1 MGLTDPGQKSSAED
15 HARRVREMF
24 AKISPRYDLLNHL
37 LSANIDLRWRR
48 RVVRKL
54 KPLLT
59 KDARVLDVG
68 CGTGDLSI
76 ELFEKTAAQVTG
88 LDFCR
93 PMLTLAQAKAPRLAF
108 IEGDALCLPFA
119 DASFE
124 ALTIGFA
131 LRNLASVEDGLG
143 ELLRVLKPNGVVAIL
158 EFSQPVG
165 GLFRRL
171 IGFYNRRLLPLIG
184 GLLSGS
190 RGAYEYLPDSISKFP
205 NQEALAGMMRAA
217 GFEDVGFENLSG
229 GIAALHTGRRRVQ
242 DKNLVSASKQLGA
255 QA

>member
-48 RVVRKL
+48 RVVKKL

-93 PMLTLAQAKAPRLAF
+93 PMLTLAQAKAPGLAF
-108 IEGDALCLPFA
+108 IEGDALRLPFA

-124 ALTIGFA
+124 GLTIGFA
-131 LRNLASVEDGLG
+131 LRNLASVEDGLS

-165 GLFRRL
+165 GLFRCL
-171 IGFYNRRLLPLIG
+171 VGFYNRRLLPRIG

-205 NQEALAGMMRAA
+205 NQETLAAMMRTA
-217 GFEDVGFENLSG
+217 GFEDVSFENLSG
-229 GIAALHTGRRRVQ
+229 GIAALHTGRRR
-242 DKNLVSASKQLGA
+242 
-255 QA
+255 

>member
-1 MGLTDPGQKSSAED
+1 MGLTDTGHKDSAQD

-24 AKISPRYDLLNHL
+24 AEISPRYDLLNHL
-37 LSANIDLRWRR
+37 LSANIDSRWRR

-76 ELFEKTAAQVTG
+76 ELFEKTAGRVTG
-88 LDFCR
+88 IDFCR
-93 PMLTLAQAKAPRLAF
+93 PMLKLAKAKAPRIAF
-108 IEGDALCLPFA
+108 IEGDALRLPFA

-124 ALTIGFA
+124 GLTIGFA
-131 LRNLASVEDGLG
+131 LRNLASVEEGLG
-143 ELLRVLKPNGVVAIL
+143 ELLRVLKPGGVVAIL
-158 EFSQPVG
+158 EFSHPVVPV
-165 GLFRRL
+165 FRRL
-171 IGFYNRRLLPLIG
+171 VAFYDRYLLPWIG

-205 NQEALAGMMRAA
+205 DQQMLATMMRTA
-217 GFEDVGFENLSG
+217 GFEEVCFENLSG
-229 GIAALHTGRRRVQ
+229 GIAALHTGRRTSRRI
-242 DKNLVSASKQLGA
+242 
-255 QA
+255 

>member
-1 MGLTDPGQKSSAED
+1 MGLTDPGQKNLAED

-59 KDARVLDVG
+59 KNARVLDVG

-76 ELFEKTAAQVTG
+76 ELFEKSAAQVTG
-88 LDFCR
+88 IDFCR
-93 PMLTLAQAKAPRLAF
+93 PMLKLAQSKAPRLAF
-108 IEGDALCLPFA
+108 IEGDALRLPFA

-124 ALTIGFA
+124 GLTIGFA

-165 GLFRRL
+165 GVFRSL
-171 IGFYNRRLLPLIG
+171 VGFYNQRLLPRIG

-205 NQEALAGMMRAA
+205 NQETLAGMMRAA
-217 GFEDVGFENLSG
+217 GFEDVRFENLSG
-229 GIAALHTGRRRVQ
+229 GIAALHTARRRKQ
-242 DKNLVSASKQLGA
+242 DVNLASASKQLGA

>member
-1 MGLTDPGQKSSAED
+1 MGLTDTGHKDSAQD

-24 AKISPRYDLLNHL
+24 AEISPRYDLLNHL
-37 LSANIDLRWRR
+37 LSANIDSRWRR

-76 ELFEKTAAQVTG
+76 ELFEKTAARVTG
-88 LDFCR
+88 IDFCR
-93 PMLTLAQAKAPRLAF
+93 PMLKLAKAKAPRIAF
-108 IEGDALCLPFA
+108 IEGDALRLPFA

-124 ALTIGFA
+124 GLTIGFA
-131 LRNLASVEDGLG
+131 LRNLASVEEGLG
-143 ELLRVLKPNGVVAIL
+143 ELLRVLKPGGVVAIL
-158 EFSQPVG
+158 EFSHPVVPV
-165 GLFRRL
+165 FRRL
-171 IGFYNRRLLPLIG
+171 VAFYDRYLLPWIG

-205 NQEALAGMMRAA
+205 DQQMLATMMCTA
-217 GFEDVGFENLSG
+217 GFEEVRFENLSG
-229 GIAALHTGRRRVQ
+229 GVAALHTGRRRAR
-242 DKNLVSASKQLGA
+242 KF
-255 QA
+255 

>member
-108 IEGDALCLPFA
+108 IEGDALRLPFA

-124 ALTIGFA
+124 GLTIGFA
-131 LRNLASVEDGLG
+131 LRNLASVEDGLR

-171 IGFYNRRLLPLIG
+171 VGFYNRRLLPRIG

-205 NQEALAGMMRAA
+205 NQETLAAMMRTA

-229 GIAALHTGRRRVQ
+229 GIAALHTGRRR
-242 DKNLVSASKQLGA
+242 
-255 QA
+255 

>member
-1 MGLTDPGQKSSAED
+1 MGLTDPGQKNLAED

-37 LSANIDLRWRR
+37 LSANIDLRCRR

-59 KDARVLDVG
+59 KNARVLDVG

-76 ELFEKTAAQVTG
+76 ELFEKSAAQVTG
-88 LDFCR
+88 IDFCR
-93 PMLTLAQAKAPRLAF
+93 PMLELAKAKAPRLAF
-108 IEGDALCLPFA
+108 IEGDALRLPFA

-124 ALTIGFA
+124 GLTIGFA
-131 LRNLASVEDGLG
+131 LRNLASVENGLS
-143 ELLRVLKPNGVVAIL
+143 ELLRVLKPNGIVAIL

-165 GLFRRL
+165 GVFRRL
-171 IGFYNRRLLPLIG
+171 VGFYNQRLLPLIG
-184 GLLSGS
+184 GFLSGS

-205 NQEALAGMMRAA
+205 DQETLASMMRTA
-217 GFEDVGFENLSG
+217 GFEDVCFENLSG
-229 GIAALHTGRRRVQ
+229 GIVAMHTGRRR
-242 DKNLVSASKQLGA
+242 
-255 QA
+255 

>member
-108 IEGDALCLPFA
+108 IEGDALRLPFA

-124 ALTIGFA
+124 GLTIGFA
-131 LRNLASVEDGLG
+131 LRNLASVEDGLS

-158 EFSQPVG
+158 EFSEPVS

-171 IGFYNRRLLPLIG
+171 VGFYNRNLLPRIG

-190 RGAYEYLPDSISKFP
+190 RGAYEYLPDSISRFP
-205 NQEALAGMMRAA
+205 NQETLAGMMRAA
-217 GFEDVGFENLSG
+217 GFEDVRFENLSG
-229 GIAALHTGRRRVQ
+229 GIAALHTGRRR
-242 DKNLVSASKQLGA
+242 
-255 QA
+255 

>member
-93 PMLTLAQAKAPRLAF
+93 PMLTLARAKAPRLAF
-108 IEGDALCLPFA
+108 IEGDALRLPFA

-124 ALTIGFA
+124 GLTIGFA

-171 IGFYNRRLLPLIG
+171 VGFYNRRLLPRIG

-205 NQEALAGMMRAA
+205 NQETLAGMMRAA
-217 GFEDVGFENLSG
+217 GFEDVRFENLSG
-229 GIAALHTGRRRVQ
+229 GIAALHTGRRR
-242 DKNLVSASKQLGA
+242 
-255 QA
+255 